1 MKNFIDDIGNLSK
14 LSKDQWYQKFIKQ
27 GEIFYK
33 DLIKKTEKRMEE
45 WVC

>member
-1 MKNFIDDIGNLSK
+1 MKLAQEMIDKI
-14 LSKDQWYQKFIKQ
+14 QEFIKK
-27 GEIFYK
+27 GKIFYK